1 MPQSLMELSQINV
14 STLTAQFQKPT
25 VTETCI
31 FPVLIDIQSKAEFKT
46 RKEAAWAIT
55 NASSGGTAEQIKF
68 LVQQGCIPP
77 LCDLLTVMDSKIVQ
91 VALNGLE
98 NILRLGEQEVKTTG
112 AANPYAVIIEEVF
125 GLDKIE
131 FLQSHENMEIYQKA
145 FDIIERYFGTEEE
158 DKEIAPATD
167 ANTNQFSFQQTGAE
181 QEQQGFNF

>member
-1 MPQSLMELSQINV
+1 ML
-14 STLTAQFQKPT
+14 
-25 VTETCI
+25 
-31 FPVLIDIQSKAEFKT
+31 
-46 RKEAAWAIT
+46 
-55 NASSGGTAEQIKF
+55 
-68 LVQQGCIPP
+68 
-77 LCDLLTVMDSKIVQ
+77 Q

-158 DKEIAPATD
+158 DKDVSELCPGNISSFSSLLFTD
-167 ANTNQFSFQQTGAE
+167 CPCSRLQSVHLWFRRRKSADTARL
-181 QEQQGFNF
+181 

>member
-1 MPQSLMELSQINV
+1 ML
-14 STLTAQFQKPT
+14 
-25 VTETCI
+25 
-31 FPVLIDIQSKAEFKT
+31 
-46 RKEAAWAIT
+46 
-55 NASSGGTAEQIKF
+55 
-68 LVQQGCIPP
+68 
-77 LCDLLTVMDSKIVQ
+77 Q

-158 DKEIAPATD
+158 DKEVIYYYVSLVTK
-167 ANTNQFSFQQTGAE
+167 
-181 QEQQGFNF
+181 